1 MLLDQMNIILVGIF
15 FTNFHAV
22 TYCEFDKSRGVNV
35 QENVLYNKLSTE
47 TKNAISDV
55 IFLQL

>member
-1 MLLDQMNIILVGIF
+1 MNIILVGIF

-35 QENVLYNKLSTE
+35 QENVLYNKFSTE

>member
-1 MLLDQMNIILVGIF
+1 MNIILVGIF
-15 FTNFHAV
+15 FTNS
-22 TYCEFDKSRGVNV
+22 YCEFDKSRGVDV
-35 QENVLYNKLSTE
+35 QENVLYNKFSTE

>member
-1 MLLDQMNIILVGIF
+1 MLLDQMKIILVGIF
-15 FTNFHAV
+15 LTNFHAV

-35 QENVLYNKLSTE
+35 QENVLYNKLSAE

>member
-1 MLLDQMNIILVGIF
+1 MKIILVGIF

-35 QENVLYNKLSTE
+35 QENVLYNKLSAE